1 MLLFWGSVQNGFNM
15 FSHNPVEYARTIK
28 HPALVLHGEKDE
40 RTTFEQA
47 RSIAEAM
54 GAHARFIG
62 YAEVTHMPIVEAR
75 PKEWT
80 RDVAMFLEEIL

>member
-1 MLLFWGSVQNGFNM
+1 MAGN
-15 FSHNPVEYARTIK
+15 
-28 HPALVLHGEKDE
+28 
-40 RTTFEQA
+40 
-47 RSIAEAM
+47 
-54 GAHARFIG
+54 ARFIG